1 MEGIF
6 NETKN
11 LTLEQGRNLLKDTSL
26 SQISDLELQQVLED
40 IKLFCEINYEIYLD
54 NICKIKMM
62 QFDDDFKETKII
74 PLVNNEEENS
84 SKAA

>member
-62 QFDDDFKETKII
+62 QFDDDLKK
-74 PLVNNEEENS
+74 L
-84 SKAA
+84 K